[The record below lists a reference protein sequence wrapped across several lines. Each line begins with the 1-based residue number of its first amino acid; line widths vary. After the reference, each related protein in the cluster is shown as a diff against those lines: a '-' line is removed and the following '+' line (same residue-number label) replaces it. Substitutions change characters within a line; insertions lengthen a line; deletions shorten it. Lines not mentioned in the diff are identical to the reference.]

1 MTMSDPVLITL
12 ITTIGATLNGIV
24 GGLVVWSGKRTRN
37 VVKEKVGEVHQLV
50 NNKSDLAASDIAA
63 LKGEVGRL
71 NENVANV
78 TPQTGGAV
86 TMEHGQVVVSKEPE
100 VK

>member
-1 MTMSDPVLITL
+1 MSDPVLITL

-37 VVKEKVGEVHQLV
+37 VVKERVGEVHTLV
-50 NNKSDLAASDIAA
+50 NDKSDKAASDIAA

-71 NENVANV
+71 NENSKLS
-78 TPQTGGAV
+78 TPESGGAV
-86 TMEHGQVVVSKEPE
+86 NLQHGQVIVQKEPE
-100 VK
+100 VKK